1 MLDDVLLQAY
11 MDHFY
16 GYGDYAAPYWFVGME
31 EGGDSARMAGVL
43 PNWEKLGRPE
53 LFGMKGWLP
62 KIQRTWGGLIRVLF
76 AAQGI
81 TPDRAAILH
90 YQQKHLAHTDGET
103 CLLELMPLPAPSTAH
118 WGYDKLSDLSA
129 LKTREQYRTEIAPR
143 RIAGLRE
150 RIARHR
156 PPVVVFYS
164 KTYWWYWHQVA
175 GVPFAPDPAT
185 GVALAD
191 NGATLFVI
199 MPHPTSHGITS
210 AYLAE
215 VGRMIGAHI
224 QRAREQKTEGVA

>member
-1 MLDDVLLQAY
+1 MLDDALLQAY

-31 EGGDSARMAGVL
+31 EGGDSERMAEVL
-43 PNWEKLGRPE
+43 PIWHDAGRPE
-53 LFGMKGWLP
+53 LFSMAGWLP

-81 TPDRAAILH
+81 TPDRAAILD
-90 YQQKHLAHTDGET
+90 YQQNRLAHDGNET
-103 CLLELMPLPAPSTAH
+103 CLLELMPLPSPSTGH
-118 WGYDKLSDLSA
+118 WFYKDLSTRPA
-129 LKTREQYRTEIAPR
+129 LQSRQQYLTDVAPR
-143 RIAGLRE
+143 RVEGLRV
-150 RIARHR
+150 RIAAHR
-156 PPVVVFYS
+156 PPLVVFYS

-215 VGRMIGAHI
+215 VGRMIGAHLD
-224 QRAREQKTEGVA
+224 RAKGGN